1 MKYELKKSNINKP
14 LGLFEHMFTNQGQL
28 ILKGDFLSEYDLE
41 EAMFPSDS
49 DKKYHEMEFNLE
61 KESLQWFDINSDGEY
76 ESDDKKYINFL
87 RNYFQREY
95 RRSIVLFEERLDS
108 CNDLSEQYF
117 VLYSLKRKIQKF
129 KEFAEISPS
138 LPHTKKQLK
147 WIKKIEDG
155 LISKYEKHTGYISK
169 TKLEVKDIR
178 KIVGKLIAEL
188 KLSED
193 YGDLDNIVYFICS
206 NNMKENFGFINFG
219 CISWTLKEIVRT
231 FQSYGYLKFYDTEI
245 VKTEFF
251 RKKGKPISLESWQ
264 NSKSNNKNKKQE
276 IVISIKEAFNP
287 K

>member
-14 LGLFEHMFTNQGQL
+14 LGLFDHMFTDQGQL
-28 ILKGDFLSEYDLE
+28 ILKGAFISKYDVQQHYQPIDVDE
-41 EAMFPSDS
+41 
-49 DKKYHEMEFNLE
+49 KYHEWEFDLE
-61 KESLQWFDINSDGEY
+61 NRSITEYNQISQSEY
-76 ESDDKKYINFL
+76 EKKERLYIDFI
-87 RNYFQREY
+87 RGYIKKEY
-95 RRSIVLFEERLDS
+95 GRSIEFFEERLDS
-108 CNDLSEQYF
+108 CNDLSKQYF
-117 VLYSLKRKIQKF
+117 VLYTLKRKIKKF
-129 KEFAEISPS
+129 KDYVEVSESI
-138 LPHTKKQLK
+138 PHRKEQLQ
-147 WIKKIEDG
+147 WIEKIEVG
-155 LISKYEKHTGYISK
+155 IISKYEEYTGFLSEMR
-169 TKLEVKDIR
+169 LEVKDVE

-193 YGDLDNIVYFICS
+193 PGDLDRIVYFICS

-219 CISWTLKEIVRT
+219 CISWTLKEIVRS

-276 IVISIKEAFNP
+276 IVTSIKEAFNP